1 MKKNGY
7 IQTQQNKTVSFHLRN
22 TLLNFIVLNVVVF
35 FFICYE
41 LMISMTHCKVLD
53 QMNTENMHMGNT
65 GVIQI

>member
-1 MKKNGY
+1 MKNLKLFGRSD
-7 IQTQQNKTVSFHLRN
+7 IVVSLSN
-22 TLLNFIVLNVVVF
+22 TLDLKLIVINVVF

-41 LMISMTHCKVLD
+41 LMLSMTHCKVLD